1 MSLNQSNIAMTETV
15 KPSGD
20 IQIILSKSYT
30 LFFFFFVLGLIV
42 DVLMNFRI
50 NLPNIENIGLV
61 IAVLAT
67 TVIYWAQTVNKKP
80 KYLPNG
86 ERNFRMGPYAFSRH
100 PTYLSIFLLMVGAA
114 LLMNSYSILV
124 TSIVAY
130 VVAIFT
136 FMEKEEQRHIKKYG
150 DLYLKYMKRVGRVL

>member
-1 MSLNQSNIAMTETV
+1 MSLNQPNISMADTT

-30 LFFFFFVLGLIV
+30 LFFFCFVLGLIV
-42 DVLMNFRI
+42 DVLTQLRI
-50 NLPNIENIGLV
+50 NLPNIENIGLIISV
-61 IAVLAT
+61 IATGL
-67 TVIYWAQTVNKKP
+67 IYWAQTVNKAP

-114 LLMNSYSILV
+114 LLMNSYSILAA
-124 TSIVAY
+124 SFVAY
-130 VVAIFT
+130 IVAIFT
-136 FMEKEEQRHIKKYG
+136 FMAKEEKRHIKKYG
-150 DLYLKYMKRVGRVL
+150 EAYLKYMKRVGRVL